1 MFTDKKIPTLL
12 IGINVDLLYKT
23 NNLLNSKY
31 LIRATFIFISLWTI
45 IGCNSNTK
53 PVPPV
58 IITPV
63 IPSYDHVVIVI
74 LENKS
79 YASIIDSSEAPY
91 IKSLA
96 NTYASFTQS
105 FAIEHPSQP
114 NYLDIYSGSN
124 QGVTTDD
131 YLTTRFTTANLGK
144 QLIGAGKTFI
154 TFSEDLPNAGYDGKI
169 YNQYARKDN
178 PAANWVGAD
187 SNQISANTNQPFSA
201 FPTDFT
207 RLPTV
212 SFVIPNLDN
221 DMHDGSISKG
231 DTWVETN
238 LGLYVTWAQ
247 THNSLFILT
256 FDEDDNS
263 TNNHIA
269 TIFTGQRIKPGFYT
283 SMINHYTILR
293 TIEDMYS
300 LPYAGQ
306 ASEVTPIKYCWN

>member
-1 MFTDKKIPTLL
+1 MFIDKKYLFLL

-23 NNLLNSKY
+23 NYILNLKY
-31 LIRATFIFISLWTI
+31 LFRATLIFISLWEI

-53 PVPPV
+53 PVPPAV
-58 IITPV
+58 ITPA

-79 YASIIDSSEAPY
+79 YENIIDSTAAPY

-114 NYLDIYSGSN
+114 NYLDLYSGSN
-124 QGVTTDD
+124 QGITTDD

-169 YNQYARKDN
+169 YNRYARKHN
-178 PAANWVGAD
+178 PAANWVGTD
-187 SNQISANTNQPFSA
+187 SNQISANTNQPSTA

-207 RLPTV
+207 QLPTV

-231 DTWVETN
+231 DTWVKNN
-238 LGLYVTWAQ
+238 LDLYVTWAQ

-263 TNNHIA
+263 DNNHIA
-269 TIFTGQRIKPGFYT
+269 TIFAGQHIKPGPYT
-283 SMINHYTILR
+283 SIINHYTVLR

-300 LPYAGQ
+300 LRYAGH
-306 ASEVTPIKYCWN
+306 AYEATSITYCWK